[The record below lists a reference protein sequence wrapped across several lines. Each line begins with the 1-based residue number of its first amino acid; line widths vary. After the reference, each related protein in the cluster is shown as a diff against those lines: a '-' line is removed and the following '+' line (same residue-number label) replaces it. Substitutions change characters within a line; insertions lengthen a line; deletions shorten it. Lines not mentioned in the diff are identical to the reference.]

1 MLAERQWA
9 IADAIRQV
17 RNKMTD
23 TNRYEYRYEERDG
36 MYSTRAWNNG
46 REISERRELSQR
58 PKWMTD
64 IINLAVVGGHAKKV
78 PNPPPELIVW
88 FRVNEHRELI
98 EFIDF
103 NNTLEGNTDDL

>member
-1 MLAERQWA
+1 
-9 IADAIRQV
+9 
-17 RNKMTD
+17 MTTED
-23 TNRYEYRYEERDG
+23 RYEYRYEERDG

-88 FRVNEHRELI
+88 FRVNKNSELV

-103 NNTLEGNTDDL
+103 NNTLEGAIENNEV

>member
-1 MLAERQWA
+1 
-9 IADAIRQV
+9 
-17 RNKMTD
+17 MTN

-36 MYSTRAWNNG
+36 MYITRAWHDG
-46 REISERRELSQR
+46 REVSERKPIFQR
-58 PKWMTD
+58 PEWLTK

-88 FRVNEHRELI
+88 FRIDNHGELI

-103 NNTLEGNTDDL
+103 NNTLEGNTNDL